1 LSTPPKNIVASILAR
16 LRNQAQA
23 QAVPFNQ
30 VLQFYAMERF
40 LYRLSKSSHVDGV
53 LLKGALLLRQAGIP
67 RARPTMDIDLLRQ
80 GAGDRASL
88 VSLVRD
94 CISLDG
100 DADGITFDANSIVVE
115 DITKDTDY
123 KGTRVRVA
131 ARMDNVRLNIQI
143 DFGIGDAVFPGPR
156 VIEYPSLLSGPP
168 VKLRAY
174 PLEAVVAEKFHAMVE
189 LDLANSRV
197 KDFYD
202 IWVYS
207 RHTDFDGPTLAKSFA
222 ATFTRRNTALPTEL
236 PTALTSLY
244 FESEDH
250 IKQWQAF
257 VRRISKPELA
267 AGFPDLVGDL
277 AAFLMPPAIAAA
289 HQESF
294 QRKWHPSTGW
304 AASAL
309 RL

>member
-40 LYRLSKSSHVDGV
+40 LYRLSKSPHVDGV
-53 LLKGALLLRQAGIP
+53 LLKGALL
-67 RARPTMDIDLLRQ
+67 
-80 GAGDRASL
+80 
-88 VSLVRD
+88 
-94 CISLDG
+94 
-100 DADGITFDANSIVVE
+100 
-115 DITKDTDY
+115 
-123 KGTRVRVA
+123 
-131 ARMDNVRLNIQI
+131 
-143 DFGIGDAVFPGPR
+143 
-156 VIEYPSLLSGPP
+156 
-168 VKLRAY
+168 LRAY

-222 ATFTRRNTALPTEL
+222 ATFTRRNTALPIEL
-236 PTALTSLY
+236 PTALTPLY

-257 VRRISKPELA
+257 VRRIGEPNLA
-267 AGFPDLVGDL
+267 ASFPDLVGDL
-277 AAFLMPPAIAAA
+277 AAFLMPQRLRRLIRSSSNGSGTLPPAGLRQ
-289 HQESF
+289 HYSF
-294 QRKWHPSTGW
+294 DILSACAWRGATQGARGGRLRSAFGTNYCLSVDSRHSSG
-304 AASAL
+304 ASGLGRAQWSYVT
-309 RL
+309 